1 MAQKPITFP
10 ALLSLLRP
18 GMRVFVHAGPAE
30 SLAFR
35 AALRGDPECARGV
48 EFFGIFIPGIND
60 FDYASLH
67 NEARASSSFVPPAA
81 RKSFETGR
89 FDFAP
94 VHYSELGSYVR
105 SRPIDIA
112 ILHCPP
118 RSAGSFSLGVNAD
131 VAAAAARH
139 AAQCAV
145 ITNPALP
152 FTHMADPLPMSQ
164 ATWTIEGEGPL
175 LSHPSEAGDEPSD
188 RIAEHVAALVQDG
201 DTVQIGIGRLP
212 AAILRKLG
220 HHRRLKMHTGMIT
233 DEVADLVRL
242 GVIDEAVKTPI
253 KTGMAIG
260 SEAVRDLARQ
270 ILCCFCATDVTH
282 DIRRIAAIDSFVA
295 INSAVEV
302 DLFGQVNGEII
313 NGRQMSGIGGSSD
326 FTRGARLSHNGR
338 AIIALPASARGKSRI
353 VALTA
358 GPVTQSRS
366 DADYVVTEYG
376 VAHLRHRS
384 IDARAEALISI
395 ADPAF
400 RDQLAQAWR
409 ERRERL

>member
-1 MAQKPITFP
+1 MAQKSITFP

-30 SLAFR
+30 SLGFR
-35 AALRGDPECARGV
+35 AALSADPESARGV

-67 NEARASSSFVPPAA
+67 DEARASSCFVPPSA
-81 RKSFETGR
+81 RNSFEMGR

-94 VHYSELGSYVR
+94 VHYSELGFYVR
-105 SRPIDIA
+105 SRPIDLA

-118 RSAGSFSLGVNAD
+118 QSASAFSLGVNAD

-139 AAQCAV
+139 AGKCAV
-145 ITNPALP
+145 IVNSALP
-152 FTHMADPLPMSQ
+152 FTHTADPLPVVQ
-164 ATWTIEGEGPL
+164 ATCLVEGEAPL
-175 LSHPSEAGDEPSD
+175 LSTPSEAGDDSSG
-188 RIAEHVAALVQDG
+188 RIADRVADLVRDG

-242 GVIDEAVKTPI
+242 GVMDKDVKTPI

-260 SEAVRDLARQ
+260 SEAVRDLSRET
-270 ILCCFCATDVTH
+270 LCRFYASDVTH
-282 DIRRIAAIDSFVA
+282 DIRQLAAIDAFVS

-302 DLFGQVNGEII
+302 DLFGQVNGELI
-313 NGRQMSGIGGSSD
+313 NGRQVSGIGGSSD
-326 FTRGARLSHNGR
+326 FNRGARLSHNGR

-353 VALTA
+353 VLQTA

-376 VAHLRHRS
+376 TAHLRNRP
-384 IDARAEALISI
+384 IDARAEALIAV
-395 ADPAF
+395 ADPAH
-400 RDQLAQAWR
+400 RDGLAQAWR
-409 ERRERL
+409 ERRARL